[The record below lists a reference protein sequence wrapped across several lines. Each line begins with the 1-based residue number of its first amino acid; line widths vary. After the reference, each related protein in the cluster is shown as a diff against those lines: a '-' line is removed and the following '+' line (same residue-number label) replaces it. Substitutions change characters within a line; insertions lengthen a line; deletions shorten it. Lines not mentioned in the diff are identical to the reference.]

1 MTIGTKVATKR
12 DKNNNDWDIKDGK
25 KSIGIIIPTS
35 KDFEKSGV
43 GNNNIPAIKPS
54 IIEIYAFFSLNDLE

>member
-1 MTIGTKVATKR
+1 MTIGTKVAIKK

-35 KDFEKSGV
+35 NDFEKSGV
-43 GNNNIPAIKPS
+43 GNT
-54 IIEIYAFFSLNDLE
+54 IYLQLNPV